1 MMGFSI
7 LDLNAPGKNILSIIL
22 PMPTTILSTEMSNP
36 VKMGESHIPNVVPTV
51 KYALDIRLNTDM
63 FINVVKCYN

>member
-1 MMGFSI
+1 MGFLI
-7 LDLNAPGKNILSIIL
+7 LDLNAPGKSILSIIL

-36 VKMGESHIPNVVPTV
+36 VKMGENHIPNVVPTV

-63 FINVVKCYN
+63 FIKR